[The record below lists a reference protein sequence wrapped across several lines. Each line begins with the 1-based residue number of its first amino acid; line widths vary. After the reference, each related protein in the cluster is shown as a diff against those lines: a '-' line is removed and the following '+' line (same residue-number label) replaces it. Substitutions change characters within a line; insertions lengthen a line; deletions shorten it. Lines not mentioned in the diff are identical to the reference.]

1 MNPTIFRVLQALN
14 QIEVHGE
21 KNMDLLLY
29 AIQQLKPL
37 QTQVPEPQVT
47 EETSQEVE

>member
-1 MNPTIFRVLQALN
+1 MNSTIFRVLQVLN
-14 QIEVHGE
+14 QVEVHGE

-29 AIQQLKPL
+29 AIQQLKSL
-37 QTQVPEPQVT
+37 QTQLPEPQVT